1 VARTADAPIGA
12 EEITMSDATQ
22 SIGILQFALDS
33 IVEQQQT
40 IANNIANVDTPG
52 YQADQVTFQSSLANA
67 VANGGEATAQSV
79 PEGLSSG
86 TNGNNVSLPTEMT
99 LMQENDLENQT
110 VDNALDDQFALL
122 SDAITG

>member
-1 VARTADAPIGA
+1 MT
-12 EEITMSDATQ
+12 DATQ
-22 SIGILQFALDS
+22 SIGILQFALDG

-86 TNGNNVSLPTEMT
+86 SNGNNVSLPTEMT

-110 VDNALDDQFALL
+110 VDNALSGQFSIL
-122 SDAITG
+122 SDAITA

>member
-1 VARTADAPIGA
+1 VARTADAPTGA
-12 EEITMSDATQ
+12 EENAMTDATQ
-22 SIGILQFALDS
+22 SIGILQFALDG

-52 YQADQVTFQSSLANA
+52 YQADQVTFESSLADA
-67 VANGGEATAQSV
+67 VANGGEAAAQSV

-86 TNGNNVSLPTEMT
+86 SNGNNVSLPTEMT
-99 LMQENDLENQT
+99 LMQENDLQNQT
-110 VDNALDDQFALL
+110 VVNALDDQFALL

>member
-1 VARTADAPIGA
+1 VARTADAPTGA
-12 EEITMSDATQ
+12 EEITMADATQ

-40 IANNIANVDTPG
+40 IANNIANADTPG
-52 YQADQVTFQSSLANA
+52 YQADQVTFESSLANA

-79 PEGLSSG
+79 PEGLSPG

-99 LMQENDLENQT
+99 LMQENDLQNQT
-110 VDNALDDQFALL
+110 VVNALDDQFALL